1 MSYEQSASPGGAS
14 FAAAAPRCAAA
25 EPSVLYQCCLWSS
38 GGLSIYANRWHR
50 DRNPVRFED
59 VNYQPILALPKT
71 GSYLRVIRGKTQ
83 VVDANTASFCDADV
97 PFAIDHR
104 ETVETD
110 VTVIGMERGLLD
122 AARGASP
129 RPSHA
134 APAGAGALSLPLCP
148 RGALLHR
155 LMVRELAASPRADD
169 LAIFECVSA
178 LLSCVLDGQQEPAGA
193 ARPRVSAA
201 AVERVT
207 AVRLLL
213 SRAYGE
219 PLSLECIAR
228 VAGCSLWNL
237 SREFTALVGRPIHKY
252 LVRLRLRHVLQ
263 EVLDGAG
270 DLTAVALRAGFSSH
284 SHMTAAFR
292 REFCRAPSSLRGVG
306 ATSVL
311 RQLVRELR
319 RPAGDPSC
327 N

>member
-1 MSYEQSASPGGAS
+1 MSYHKTPLTGEALTVSPS
-14 FAAAAPRCAAA
+14 RCTAA
-25 EPSVLYQCCLWSS
+25 EPSVLHQHRLWSS
-38 GGLSIYANRWHR
+38 GGLSVYSNQWRR

-59 VNYQPILALPKT
+59 VNYHPVLALPRL
-71 GSYLRVIRGKTQ
+71 GSYVRLIRGQTQ

-110 VTVIGMERGLLD
+110 VTVIGMDRDLIETVGRDSRGT
-122 AARGASP
+122 APVVRPGVAS
-129 RPSHA
+129 
-134 APAGAGALSLPLCP
+134 LSLPLSP

-155 LMVRELAASPRADD
+155 LLVRELCTQPRADD
-169 LAIFECVSA
+169 LTLFESVSA
-178 LLSCVLDGQQEPAGA
+178 LLRCALSAGGESREGTA
-193 ARPRVSAA
+193 GRIPAA
-201 AVERVT
+201 AGERVT

-213 SRAYGE
+213 SRSYCE
-219 PLSLECIAR
+219 PLTLDCISQ

-263 EVLDGAG
+263 EVLDGAD

-292 REFCRAPSSLRGVG
+292 REFGRTPSSLRAERGR
-306 ATSVL
+306 VL
-311 RQLVRELR
+311 LRELVLETDR
-319 RPAGDPSC
+319 IDQAPSY